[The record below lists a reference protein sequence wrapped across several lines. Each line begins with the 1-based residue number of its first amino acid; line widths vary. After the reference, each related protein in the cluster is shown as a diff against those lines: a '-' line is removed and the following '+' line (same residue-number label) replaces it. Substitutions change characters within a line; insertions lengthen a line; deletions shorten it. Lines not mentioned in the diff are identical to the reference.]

1 MITSTSRWV
10 LAAFL
15 LTLAPA
21 AAQAQVFVVGEKTA
35 TADIKTDFTP
45 TKVPLPDEGL
55 SERGRR
61 ELVRNLEAEQGFAH
75 RALPLGAG
83 LTLHANGNLSPG
95 PEQYKEMIYKKGQA
109 AAPGDRVMITSL
121 QFKGDRIIFDLNG
134 GPYAKH
140 RYLSHIQFN
149 DNDIVA
155 DPGEKPTGARITLVF
170 EGGIPEMSAPEIKSL
185 LEPLIDFGVRT
196 TDEAYADT
204 LPAPLK
210 DAIAAHEIL
219 VGMNRRM
226 VLAALG
232 PPDSKVREQTNAT
245 GGHYEEWI
253 YGHVPKT
260 VKFVRI
266 VDDRVTLI
274 KIAAMDKPMEIHD
287 KDEMAGYTIAPL
299 TREIALG
306 DDKPGDPEQAA
317 RHAPPTLLK
326 PGEAASANTNGR
338 VLFPDE
344 KKPSSPAS
352 STQTTPVS
360 SPQSAT
366 TPPPSNGPT
375 P

>member
-1 MITSTSRWV
+1 MPTSTSRWV
-10 LAAFL
+10 LATIL

-45 TKVPLPDEGL
+45 TKVPLPDESL

-140 RYLSHIQFN
+140 RYLSHIQLN
-149 DNDIVA
+149 DNNVVA
-155 DPGEKPTGARITLVF
+155 DPGETPTGARITLVF
-170 EGGIPEMSAPEIKSL
+170 EGGVPEISAPEIKSL
-185 LEPLIDFGVRT
+185 LEPLIDFAVKT

-210 DAIAAHEIL
+210 ESIAAHEIL

-232 PPDSKVREQTNAT
+232 PPESKVREQPSPEAN
-245 GGHYEEWI
+245 GSHYEEWI

-260 VKFVRI
+260 VKFVRF

-287 KDEMAGYTIAPL
+287 KNEMAGYTIAPL

-306 DDKPGDPEQAA
+306 DDKPGDPEQAS
-317 RHAPPTLLK
+317 RRAPPTLLK
-326 PGEAASANTNGR
+326 PGEGSPTNANGR

-344 KKPSSPAS
+344 NKHSNPAS
-352 STQTTPVS
+352 STQAVPE
-360 SPQSAT
+360 SAT
-366 TPPPSNGPT
+366 TPPPASGPT